1 MTNTDNT
8 VKIAG
13 ALFIGAAIGGL
24 LGILFAPQKGSKTR
38 KDISG
43 KSNGLTDEMNEKV
56 QEFIE
61 KFSKESESM
70 KEKANHLMK
79 NGLREVV

>member
-1 MTNTDNT
+1 MTHTDNT

-13 ALFIGAAIGGL
+13 ALLLGAAIGAA
-24 LGILFAPQKGSKTR
+24 LGILFAPEKGSETR
-38 KDISG
+38 KNLSG

-61 KFSKESESM
+61 KFNKEAESM
-70 KEKANHLMK
+70 KEKANHFMK